1 MMLLLFG
8 GQSLYSLSGAI
19 ADGRNGLIGV
29 FGRFKSDHIDN
40 RAEIERIKF
49 IK

>member
-29 FGRFKSDHIDN
+29 FGRFKQAIILTIGRKLKELSS
-40 RAEIERIKF
+40 
-49 IK
+49 

>member
-19 ADGRNGLIGV
+19 ADGGKGLIGV
-29 FGRFKSDHIDN
+29 LGWFKQAIILTIAWKLRELSS
-40 RAEIERIKF
+40 
-49 IK
+49 

>member
-29 FGRFKSDHIDN
+29 FGGVKAIILTIGRKLKELSS
-40 RAEIERIKF
+40 
-49 IK
+49 

>member
-29 FGRFKSDHIDN
+29 FGGGVKAIILTIGRKLKELSS
-40 RAEIERIKF
+40 
-49 IK
+49 